1 MGSAFSKN
9 TNRLDYFSKIY
20 RKYTFPMSLQG
31 EFKRKSFLKFNL
43 QLKKILNR
51 LEKLKV
57 SNFFDFNLQ

>member
-1 MGSAFSKN
+1 
-9 TNRLDYFSKIY
+9 
-20 RKYTFPMSLQG
+20 MSLQG

-57 SNFFDFNLQ
+57 NNFFDFNLQ